1 MQRVGTFFVM
11 VALLALSVSAAPSLS
26 ADSLL
31 DFDELYHNQSR
42 SLSFTLSNTGSTP
55 VTGISFSSSAGSD
68 YTLTF
73 SPATI
78 ATLGAGGSATVN
90 VKLFAGFGAE
100 IGDNVSVGNVLANT
114 DQGSATLSKMTADI
128 RSYLKIANVRLNGP
142 GFRETI
148 TRDGERFEEYLRPS
162 DPFELEVELENVFP
176 SVANQDSEIS
186 EIEVEVIIKSIIE
199 DEEDLEFPIQTDEL
213 SFEGNDRKKVFRF
226 NSSIPLQTDSD
237 FYEIEIGVSG
247 EDDFGH
253 SVGYTWTVEMQ
264 VSKDVHDLR
273 IIQLEAAPKSLSC
286 ETQMVISVGV
296 MNLGRND
303 EKYVTY
309 TLSAP
314 SLGLLIRQSRF
325 QLDSNIDNDENI
337 YRRTHPVAIP
347 IASRGNHTLTLTL
360 YRDGDVLEDVSAIAI
375 PAIGCG
381 PQQAEIQPVEEPQEE
396 PVEETQEEADIEEE
410 PEDVDVGSE
419 EGPEVI
425 SSSESRPAVHKAQP
439 VLGTRERKLDPFQV
453 LVPLLLVAAIGFGAF
468 LLLKLMK

>member
-78 ATLGAGGSATVN
+78 ATLGTGGSATVN

-314 SLGLLIRQSRF
+314 SLGLLIRQQRF

-337 YRRTHPVAIP
+337 YRRTHPVSIP
-347 IASRGNHTLTLTL
+347 VAPAGDHTLTLTL

-375 PAIGCG
+375 PARGCG
-381 PQQAEIQPVEEPQEE
+381 PQQAEVQPIEEPQEE

-425 SSSESRPAVHKAQP
+425 SSSESRPAVHKTQP